1 MTSPTPSRTP
11 ARRPWPRAA
20 LALLPALLLAAC
32 AHVGTARIELPAEL
46 AAQTTTPQAFE
57 GLGFGREGRFTFEG
71 QPVAYRRGA
80 DRLSLGSLATLD
92 RATLQATL
100 GNAPAE
106 VTLDCSA
113 RRAELSPGIIVLD
126 IRPLALRC
134 RYDGERTAMLELR
147 DTPAAAG
154 TRVERQG
161 RFDDGAVVLELRSVH
176 RLQGSPLPLPSPA
189 GYLLLRDGRPVAALD
204 LNDTRPRLW
213 RGAGDDA
220 QQRAVT
226 LASVALGLLW
236 LPTP

>member
-1 MTSPTPSRTP
+1 
-11 ARRPWPRAA
+11 
-20 LALLPALLLAAC
+20 LPALLLAAC

-46 AAQTTTPQAFE
+46 APQVAAPQVFE
-57 GLGFGREGRFTFEG
+57 GLGFGREGRFTLDG
-71 QPVAYRRGA
+71 QPVVFRRGA
-80 DRLSLGSLATLD
+80 DSLSLGSLATLD

-100 GNAPAE
+100 GSAPAE

-113 RRAELSPGIIVLD
+113 RRAELSPGIVVLD
-126 IRPLALRC
+126 LRPLALQC
-134 RYDGERTAMLELR
+134 RYEGAHRASLELR
-147 DTPAAAG
+147 DTRAAAG

-176 RLQGSPLPLPSPA
+176 RLQGSPLLTPSPA
-189 GYLLLRDGRPVAALD
+189 GYLLLREGRAVAALD

-213 RGAGDDA
+213 RGAGDSA

-236 LPTP
+236 LPAP